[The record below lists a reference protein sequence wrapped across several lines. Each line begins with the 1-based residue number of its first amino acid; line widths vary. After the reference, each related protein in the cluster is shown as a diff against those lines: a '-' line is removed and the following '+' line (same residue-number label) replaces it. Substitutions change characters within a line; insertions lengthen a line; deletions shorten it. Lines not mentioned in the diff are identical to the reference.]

1 MGVSKE
7 FIELDNFFK
16 SLNAS
21 FLVLILKK
29 GGAEDLRDF
38 RPINL
43 EGGLYKWLVKVLAI
57 RFKKVVGK
65 VASKA
70 QSAQILDVVLIA
82 NEAINSILKSND
94 CSILCKLDIEKA
106 YNHVDWSLLL
116 LVMQKMGFAVK
127 SIELIKWCISI
138 ISFSILV
145 NDIPSGF
152 YQMLRGLG

>member
-1 MGVSKE
+1 M
-7 FIELDNFFK
+7 
-16 SLNAS
+16 
-21 FLVLILKK
+21 
-29 GGAEDLRDF
+29 
-38 RPINL
+38 
-43 EGGLYKWLVKVLAI
+43 
-57 RFKKVVGK
+57 
-65 VASKA
+65 
-70 QSAQILDVVLIA
+70 LIA

-116 LVMQKMGFAVK
+116 LVMQKMGFEVK
-127 SIELIKWCISI
+127 SIELIKWCIST